1 MITADK
7 SFPGNLSLL
16 TAVRVSRTNDQFRN
30 KRREERKQ
38 RVGASEKLGIHL
50 DRGELLIVLLHAL
63 VWEKHFNRE
72 ADLLGVDEAIG
83 VVKAQDI
90 DTSL

>member
-1 MITADK
+1 
-7 SFPGNLSLL
+7 
-16 TAVRVSRTNDQFRN
+16 
-30 KRREERKQ
+30 
-38 RVGASEKLGIHL
+38 LGIHL

-90 DTSL
+90 